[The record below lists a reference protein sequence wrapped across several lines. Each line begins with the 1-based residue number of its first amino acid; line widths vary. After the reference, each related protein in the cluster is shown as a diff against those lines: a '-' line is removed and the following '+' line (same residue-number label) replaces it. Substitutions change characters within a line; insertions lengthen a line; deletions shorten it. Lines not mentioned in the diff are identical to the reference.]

1 MLVSVGL
8 AVLSLI
14 GHGALWVGAINRLH
28 AIGARRATVDSLSWC
43 CRLLL
48 VGVPLAAIAHWRF
61 SGKPID
67 IWMTDAIDDSALRL
81 YLAPCS
87 VVALVTI
94 WLWFERRFGAWR
106 SLGLEKNHTK
116 VLDIAPKLACKP
128 VSGLRARVL
137 LRVPGNQVLQLAVR
151 EKQLNLPRLPIE
163 LDGLSIAHFSD
174 LHITGRIGIDFFHE
188 VVDCV
193 ESLRADLIAVT
204 GDVIDEIEHIDWL
217 EDTLGRLTAPLG
229 AYFVLGNHDQF
240 TGQATVVRQALS
252 EAGLTDLGGRWQRVD
267 SAGGELVLAGNEL
280 PWFQLSAEMGQL
292 PPKREGPSEL
302 RVLLA
307 HSPDQFAWARRRDFD
322 LVLAGHTHGGQICVP
337 VIGPIHCP
345 SWHGVKYASGVFFES
360 PTVMHVSRGVS
371 SELPIRLNCRPE
383 VTKLV
388 LRAGIPRQK
397 VSRTT
402 NPSVH

>member
-1 MLVSVGL
+1 MLVAIGL
-8 AVLSLI
+8 AVLALF
-14 GHGALWVGAINRLH
+14 GHAALWIGAINRIH
-28 AIGARRATVDSLSWC
+28 AIGASRWLIRILTWS
-43 CRLLL
+43 CRLMLIGLPLL
-48 VGVPLAAIAHWRF
+48 AIGHWWF

-67 IWMTDAIDDSALRL
+67 IWLSDAIDDRTLRF

-94 WLWFERRFGAWR
+94 WLWIERRHDVWRGAAA
-106 SLGLEKNHTK
+106 EKNHTE
-116 VLDIAPKLACKP
+116 VLDIAAKLGCRP
-128 VSGLRARVL
+128 VSGVRAKML
-137 LRVPGNQVLQLAVR
+137 LRVPRNQVFQLAVR
-151 EKQLNLPRLPIE
+151 QKQLRLPRLPIE

-174 LHITGRIGIDFFHE
+174 LHITGRIGIDYFHE
-188 VVDCV
+188 VVDRI

-217 EDTLGRLTAPLG
+217 GETLGRLTAPLG

-240 TGQATVVRQALS
+240 SGQAMVVRQALC
-252 EAGLTDLGGRWQRVD
+252 EAGLTDLGGRWQSVD
-267 SAGGELVLAGNEL
+267 SAGGELILAGNER
-280 PWFQLSAEMGQL
+280 PWFPLTAQMSQL
-292 PPKREGPSEL
+292 PPKQEKPSQL

-307 HSPDQFAWARRRDFD
+307 HSPDQFGWARRRDFD

-345 SWHGVKYASGVFFES
+345 SLHGVKYASGLFFEP
-360 PTVMHVSRGVS
+360 PTLMHVSRGVS

-388 LRAGIPRQK
+388 LRAGFSPEKR
-397 VSRTT
+397 
-402 NPSVH
+402 